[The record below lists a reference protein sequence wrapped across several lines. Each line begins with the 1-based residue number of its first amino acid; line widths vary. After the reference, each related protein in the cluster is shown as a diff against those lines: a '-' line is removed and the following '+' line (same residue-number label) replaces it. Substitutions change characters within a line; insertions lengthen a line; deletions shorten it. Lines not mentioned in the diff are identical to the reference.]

1 MRVILLS
8 GKNLE
13 FFQLLDEA
21 RAFKMQESISIPVK
35 VVPTVAKIL
44 KTSTMTEKI
53 KNQQNLAS
61 QPALSET
68 LKSTVNQLEQLVEP
82 FNGKNEDLNPQLES
96 PEGIKTEKVALNKST
111 ADENHTKRN
120 SQKNRNSTERKF
132 KREIS
137 LVLDQKTC
145 RGYVGFSNLPNQ
157 VYRKAVKKG
166 FDFTLMV
173 VGESGLGKSTLIN
186 SMFLTDIYLD
196 CKSKLDQPIEAKTL
210 DIKKQKVKLS
220 ENDVHL
226 TLTVVDTPG
235 V

>member
-1 MRVILLS
+1 MILLS

-13 FFQLLDEA
+13 IFQLLDEA

-35 VVPTVAKIL
+35 AVPTVAKIL
-44 KTSTMTEKI
+44 KTSTMTGKI

-96 PEGIKTEKVALNKST
+96 PVGIKTEKVALNKST
-111 ADENHTKRN
+111 ADDNNTKRN

-196 CKSKLDQPIEAKTL
+196 CKSKLDQPIETKTL
-210 DIKKQKVKLS
+210 NIKKQKVKLS

>member
-1 MRVILLS
+1 MILLS

-13 FFQLLDEA
+13 IFQLLDEA

-35 VVPTVAKIL
+35 AVPTVAKIL

-82 FNGKNEDLNPQLES
+82 FNGKNEDLNPQVES
-96 PEGIKTEKVALNKST
+96 PEGIKTEKVAST

-196 CKSKLDQPIEAKTL
+196 CKSKLDQPIETKTL
-210 DIKKQKVKLS
+210 NIKKQKVKLS

>member
-1 MRVILLS
+1 MILLS

-13 FFQLLDEA
+13 IFQLLDEA

-35 VVPTVAKIL
+35 AVPTVAKIL

-68 LKSTVNQLEQLVEP
+68 LKSTVDQLEQLVEP

-96 PEGIKTEKVALNKST
+96 PEGIKTEKLAMNKST

-196 CKSKLDQPIEAKTL
+196 CKSKLDQPIETKTL
-210 DIKKQKVKLS
+210 NIKKQKVKLS